1 MKEAARIFFLLIL
14 AVFYL
19 FLPYDLLPDFM
30 GRFGRIDD
38 LLVGLII
45 VFLVFFKPL
54 FDDLRNRARCSRNE
68 SFKTEINDEIT
79 DDPFEILGIL
89 PSAGPEEVK
98 KAYHEK
104 IRQYHPDLVA
114 KMGPEIQ
121 ALAIEKSRQ
130 INLAYEKLKKNF

>member
-1 MKEAARIFFLLIL
+1 MKETARIVFFVIL

-19 FLPYDLLPDFM
+19 FLPYDLFPDFL

-38 LLVGLII
+38 LLVWVII
-45 VFLVFFKPL
+45 IFLFFFKPL
-54 FDDLRNRARCSRNE
+54 FDDLRTKLWSPQNG
-68 SFKTEINDEIT
+68 SFRPENADEIT
-79 DDPFEILGIL
+79 DDPFEILGVL
-89 PSAGPEEVK
+89 PSAGPEEIK

-121 ALAIEKSRQ
+121 AVAMEKSRQ